1 MEEPTIRRITVE
13 RESDWLIVQENI
25 GKGLQ
30 KSLDA
35 RLATLPGGRDGPAAK
50 GVKRELEERIKK
62 VRRISC
68 SGRKQDIRL
77 MIDPGGSVQ
86 DGQTQFTCQPTQL
99 RGLRRM

>member
-13 RESDWLIVQENI
+13 RESDWLRVQENI

-35 RLATLPGGRDGPAAK
+35 RLATLPGGRDGLAAK

-62 VRRISC
+62 VC
-68 SGRKQDIRL
+68 
-77 MIDPGGSVQ
+77 
-86 DGQTQFTCQPTQL
+86 
-99 RGLRRM
+99 

>member
-13 RESDWLIVQENI
+13 RESDWLRVQENI

-62 VRRISC
+62 VCLILVE
-68 SGRKQDIRL
+68 GREWDRVL
-77 MIDPGGSVQ
+77 MLDPGGGFQ
-86 DGQTQFTCQPTQL
+86 DGKTESTCQRTQL
-99 RGLRRM
+99 

>member
-13 RESDWLIVQENI
+13 RESDWLRVQENI

-62 VRRISC
+62 VCWISMRDVVGWSADGRFERR
-68 SGRKQDIRL
+68 
-77 MIDPGGSVQ
+77 P
-86 DGQTQFTCQPTQL
+86 L
-99 RGLRRM
+99 RWQNRIYA

>member
-13 RESDWLIVQENI
+13 RESDWLRVHENI

-62 VRRISC
+62 VCWILLRNVLESMTDCRSGKKHSIWQNRIY
-68 SGRKQDIRL
+68 
-77 MIDPGGSVQ
+77 V
-86 DGQTQFTCQPTQL
+86 
-99 RGLRRM
+99 

>member
-13 RESDWLIVQENI
+13 GESDWIRVQENI

-62 VRRISC
+62 VCWISC
-68 SGRKQDIRL
+68 YGTAWRRVL
-77 MIDPGGSVQ
+77 MIDSGGGFQ
-86 DGQTQFTCQPTQL
+86 NGKTQFTCQRPQL
-99 RGLRRM
+99 

>member
-13 RESDWLIVQENI
+13 RESDWLRVQENI

-62 VRRISC
+62 VCWVLLTQYDRVLI
-68 SGRKQDIRL
+68 
-77 MIDPGGSVQ
+77 IDPRRSVRV
-86 DGQTQFTCQPTQL
+86 GETEFTCKWTQL
-99 RGLRRM
+99 RGFRRV